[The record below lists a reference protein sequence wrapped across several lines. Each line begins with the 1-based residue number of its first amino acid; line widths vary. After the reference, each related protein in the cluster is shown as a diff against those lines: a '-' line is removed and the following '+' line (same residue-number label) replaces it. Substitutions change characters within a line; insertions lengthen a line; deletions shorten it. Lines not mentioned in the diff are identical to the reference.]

1 LFKYVYLGDSPLT
14 DISVTLSIKDEFGVE
29 SEEKF
34 AIGNPELILITNVD
48 GSGTLAGKS
57 TGRAEVRI
65 SIYIVL

>member
-1 LFKYVYLGDSPLT
+1 
-14 DISVTLSIKDEFGVE
+14 VE